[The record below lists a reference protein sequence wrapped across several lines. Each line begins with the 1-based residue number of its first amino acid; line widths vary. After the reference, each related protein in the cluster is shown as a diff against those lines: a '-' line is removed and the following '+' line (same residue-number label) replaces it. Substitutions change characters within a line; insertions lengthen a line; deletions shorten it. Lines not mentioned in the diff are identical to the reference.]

1 MSGQEG
7 GPAVEQ
13 CVEDKA
19 LEEYAG
25 KAGWIDEKG
34 NSLLSGEWEEYF
46 RMIRLYR
53 QKSLKSERKRA

>member
-1 MSGQEG
+1 MKK
-7 GPAVEQ
+7 

-25 KAGWIDEKG
+25 KAGWIDEEG
-34 NSLLSGEWEEYF
+34 NSLLSGEWDEYF

-53 QKSLKSERKRA
+53 QKSLRQERKRA